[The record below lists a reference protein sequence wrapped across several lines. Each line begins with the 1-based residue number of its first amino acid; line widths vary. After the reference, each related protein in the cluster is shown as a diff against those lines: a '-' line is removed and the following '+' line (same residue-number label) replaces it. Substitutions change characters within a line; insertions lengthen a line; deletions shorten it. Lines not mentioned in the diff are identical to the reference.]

1 MAEYTYKDVI
11 IDPEDPRVEIGKEY
25 YFGDSPKEAL
35 EYANKNGRGALL
47 EDIDLVS
54 NFPFLMENFDD
65 SAPCIIRKKE
75 SIYAKRQTKWI
86 ADNDV
91 KKGDKVRIVR
101 KANSCEDGWGC
112 HWNPDMNEAVGKVGA
127 VNHISSNLRECG
139 IEVYVPAVG
148 VFFYPYF
155 VLKKVEERYVPFDL
169 SREEDRAKLRG
180 AWVRRKDEVMEYQ
193 VISVGAIFVSID
205 GNTFETKSML
215 DRYEFLDGTP
225 CGKLVEEEG

>member
-11 IDPEDPRVEIGKEY
+11 IDTEDPRVEIGKEY
-25 YFGDSPKEAL
+25 YFGDNVGQLLYGARTGWKAEKLRDVCKSTKEYL
-35 EYANKNGRGALL
+35 PFYNGM
-47 EDIDLVS
+47 S
-54 NFPFLMENFDD
+54 YF
-65 SAPCIIRKKE
+65 SCIIRKNE
-75 SIYAKRQTKWI
+75 PTYDERQAKWI
-86 ADNDV
+86 ADNGIN
-91 KKGDKVRIVR
+91 KGDKVRIVR
-101 KANSCEDGWGC
+101 KANSYEDGWGC

-127 VNHISSNLRECG
+127 VSHISSNLRECG

-148 VFFYPYF
+148 VFFYPFF